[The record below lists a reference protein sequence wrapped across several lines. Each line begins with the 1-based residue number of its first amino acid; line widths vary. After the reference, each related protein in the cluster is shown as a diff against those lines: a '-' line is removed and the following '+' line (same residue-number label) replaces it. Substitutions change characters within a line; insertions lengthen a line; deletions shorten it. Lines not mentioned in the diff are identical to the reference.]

1 MKTQGNVTAREETP
15 KGRERQGGEVK
26 GGGNKRGEKRK
37 RKRRRWGGEQR
48 TLMGLCCPLLATP
61 APYLLLRVLEG
72 DHQHHVT
79 SLELQLVRVGGHIVM
94 LGLHLQRLGE
104 SSTPHPPRPLVP
116 PAT

>member
-1 MKTQGNVTAREETP
+1 MSEGRRE
-15 KGRERQGGEVK
+15 KERGGVVSSC
-26 GGGNKRGEKRK
+26 
-37 RKRRRWGGEQR
+37 
-48 TLMGLCCPLLATP
+48 TLMCLCCPLLATP

-79 SLELQLVRVGGHIVM
+79 SLELQLIRVGGHIVM